1 MKRSKKM
8 FTVMLALCVA
18 LSMAMASVTANA
30 ATKKPKKIYLK
41 ATSTTVD
48 IKGKVKVSVYKTKP
62 SKASKS
68 VKWKSSN
75 KKVAT
80 VSKSGYVTGKK
91 KGTVKITATSKKN
104 KRAKKTIKIK
114 VTNLKAKSVT
124 MSKKSA
130 ILFPNDKTTLKA
142 TVKGS
147 AGFYNQ
153 GVTWKSSNTS
163 VATVTSKGIVTAK
176 KAGKATITATEKGG
190 SKKATCAVTV
200 SGIKVDK
207 ANKSVSV
214 TATVNNTETKSIH
227 YVVTKNAGA
236 SKDNPYFVT
245 DATPAELN
253 AALGKISAKAW
264 NTNPNF
270 KTDAKVAQA
279 GNKTIDELAQSGI
292 GNKNYTKF
300 DINIQNG
307 NQTIKMVETLKG
319 AKDNDNFSMIYSNVA
334 NNHNA
339 GSGCLTCNTSCYAGV
354 VTNEFKTWAEPFVP
368 QNMPAKGTTVT
379 ITYTAQTDNYIS
391 AKTLK
396 DNADNYV
403 ILDARKAADFAE
415 GHIAGAVSADMDGF
429 VKKSIT
435 EAQSKANVKA
445 VVDKYGKNKKYAVIC
460 YSGNRYAQAASA
472 ELRSLGVSNDNIFT
486 LGGDKARNSSEGG
499 MKAWKAAGYEVV
511 AYNYTDVD
519 AVKAAQSDENTVI
532 LDARKADD
540 YKDAHIEGAVSAD
553 VGYYIDNKYS
563 SKDEADANVK
573 TVVDKYG
580 KDKKYIV
587 ICYSG
592 NRYAKAA
599 TEVLVENGVK
609 VSNISILTGGMGA
622 WRSAG
627 EALDHYNYTNAET
640 TFSKMKDSSYV
651 ILDARKTDDAS
662 REGYIQ
668 RHIPGA
674 VSADVDGIAS
684 GNNKDAAAAN
694 VKAAVDKYGK
704 DKKYIVICYSGNKY
718 AKAATGLLMNN
729 GIKNAN
735 IQTLGGDDSQQSN
748 AGGMKA
754 WKAKYPSYVVAKHTS
769 SKGINFAN
777 GITPENLKADVDG
790 KQVFTVMDVRAAK
803 DYNPETCIKG
813 AVSTPSGDAAAVMK
827 AVNDNPNGLY
837 VLVCYSGNAKADE
850 ARNTMVKNGVDES
863 RIICLQGGM
872 GTWK

>member
-91 KGTVKITATSKKN
+91 KGTVKITATSKKR
-104 KRAKKTIKIK
+104 KKVKKTIKIK

-214 TATVNNTETKSIH
+214 TATVNNTETKSMH

-236 SKDNPYFVT
+236 SKGNPYFVT

-253 AALGKISAKAW
+253 VALGKISAKAW
-264 NTNPNF
+264 NTNSNF

-396 DNADNYV
+396 DNAANYV
-403 ILDARKAADFAE
+403 ILDARKAADFAT
-415 GHIAGAVSADMDGF
+415 GHIEDAVSADMDGF
-429 VKKSIT
+429 VDKSIS

-486 LGGDKARNSSEGG
+486 LGGDKARKSANGG

-511 AYNYTDVD
+511 D
-519 AVKAAQSDENTVI
+519 
-532 LDARKADD
+532 
-540 YKDAHIEGAVSAD
+540 
-553 VGYYIDNKYS
+553 
-563 SKDEADANVK
+563 
-573 TVVDKYG
+573 
-580 KDKKYIV
+580 
-587 ICYSG
+587 
-592 NRYAKAA
+592 
-599 TEVLVENGVK
+599 
-609 VSNISILTGGMGA
+609 
-622 WRSAG
+622 
-627 EALDHYNYTNAET
+627 YNYTNAET

-651 ILDARKTDDAS
+651 ILDARKVADY
-662 REGYIQ
+662 EKG
-668 RHIPGA
+668 HIAGA
-674 VSADVDGIAS
+674 VSADVDGIFS
-684 GNNKDAAAAN
+684 GNKDAAAAN
-694 VKAAVDKYGK
+694 VEAAVDKYGK
-704 DKKYIVICYSGNKY
+704 DKKYIVICYTGNKY
-718 AKAATGLLMNN
+718 AKAATGLLKNN
-729 GIKNAN
+729 GVENAN
-735 IQTLGGDDSQQSN
+735 IETLGGDDSMRSA

-754 WKAKYPSYVVAKHTS
+754 WNAKYAGYVVAKHTS

-777 GITPENLKADVDG
+777 GITPEHLKADVDG
-790 KQVFTVMDVRAAK
+790 QKVFTVMDVRAK
-803 DYNPETCIKG
+803 EDYDKG
-813 AVSTPSGDAAAVMK
+813 HISNAVSTPSGDGAAVMK
-827 AVNDNPNGLY
+827 AVNDNKNGLY

-850 ARNTMVKNGVDES
+850 ARNTMVNKGVDES

>member
-91 KGTVKITATSKKN
+91 KGTVKITATSKKS
-104 KRAKKTIKIK
+104 KKVKKTIKIK

-163 VATVTSKGIVTAK
+163 VATVTSRGIVTAK

-214 TATVNNTETKSIH
+214 TATVNNATEKSMH
-227 YVVTKNAGA
+227 YVVYKNGGA
-236 SKDNPYFVT
+236 AKTSYFVT

-264 NTNPNF
+264 NTNSNF

-292 GNKNYTKF
+292 GNKNYTKL
-300 DINIQNG
+300 DITIKNG
-307 NQTIKMVETLKG
+307 NQDIKMVDTLTG

-334 NNHNA
+334 SNHNA

-396 DNADNYV
+396 DNAEDYV

-429 VKKSIT
+429 VGKSIT

-486 LGGDKARNSSEGG
+486 LGGDKARKSANGG

-511 AYNYTDVD
+511 AYNYTDV
-519 AVKAAQSDENTVI
+519 AGVKAAQSDEKTVL

-540 YKDAHIEGAVSAD
+540 YKDAHINGAVSAD
-553 VGYYIDNKYS
+553 MDGYVSGSI
-563 SKDEADANVK
+563 SKAESDKNIKSVVEQKGADKNYV
-573 TVVDKYG
+573 
-580 KDKKYIV
+580 I

-627 EALDHYNYTNAET
+627 EALDHYNYTNAAT
-640 TFSKMKDSSYV
+640 TFDKLKDSSYV
-651 ILDARKTDDAS
+651 ILDARKAADYDN
-662 REGYIQ
+662 G
-668 RHIPGA
+668 HIAGA
-674 VSADVDGIAS
+674 VSASVDGYIAE
-684 GNNKDAAAAN
+684 GGNKDEAAAN
-694 VKAAVDKYGK
+694 VKAVVDKYGK
-704 DKKYIVICYSGNKY
+704 DKKYIVICYSGNRY
-718 AKAATGLLMNN
+718 AKVATGLLMNN

-735 IQTLGGDDSQQSN
+735 IQTLGGDDSQQSA

-754 WKAKYPSYVVAKHTS
+754 WNAKYAGYVVAKHTS
-769 SKGINFAN
+769 SGKFNFAN

-790 KQVFTVMDVRAAK
+790 QKVFTVMDVRAK
-803 DYNPETCIKG
+803 DDFDKG
-813 AVSTPSGDAAAVMK
+813 HISNAVSAPSSDEAAVMK
-827 AVNDNPNGLY
+827 AVNDNKNGLY
-837 VLVCYSGNAKADE
+837 VLVCYSGNSMADA
-850 ARNTMVKNGVDES
+850 ARNIMVKNGVDES

>member
-91 KGTVKITATSKKN
+91 KGTVKITATSKKR
-104 KRAKKTIKIK
+104 KKVKKTIKIK

-214 TATVNNTETKSIH
+214 TATVNNTETKSMH

-253 AALGKISAKAW
+253 VALGKISAKAW
-264 NTNPNF
+264 NTNSNF

-396 DNADNYV
+396 DNAANYV
-403 ILDARKAADFAE
+403 ILDARKAADFAT
-415 GHIAGAVSADMDGF
+415 GHIEDAVSADMDGF
-429 VKKSIT
+429 VGKSIS

-486 LGGDKARNSSEGG
+486 LGGDKARKSANGG

-511 AYNYTDVD
+511 D
-519 AVKAAQSDENTVI
+519 
-532 LDARKADD
+532 
-540 YKDAHIEGAVSAD
+540 
-553 VGYYIDNKYS
+553 
-563 SKDEADANVK
+563 
-573 TVVDKYG
+573 
-580 KDKKYIV
+580 
-587 ICYSG
+587 
-592 NRYAKAA
+592 
-599 TEVLVENGVK
+599 
-609 VSNISILTGGMGA
+609 
-622 WRSAG
+622 
-627 EALDHYNYTNAET
+627 YNYTNAET

-651 ILDARKTDDAS
+651 ILDARKVADY
-662 REGYIQ
+662 EKG
-668 RHIPGA
+668 HIAGA
-674 VSADVDGIAS
+674 VSADVDGIFS
-684 GNNKDAAAAN
+684 GNKDAAAAN
-694 VKAAVDKYGK
+694 VEAAVDKYGK
-704 DKKYIVICYSGNKY
+704 DKKYIVICYTGNKY
-718 AKAATGLLMNN
+718 AKAATGLLKNN
-729 GIKNAN
+729 GVENAN
-735 IQTLGGDDSQQSN
+735 IETLGGDDSMRSA

-754 WKAKYPSYVVAKHTS
+754 WNAKYAGYVVAKHTS

-777 GITPENLKADVDG
+777 GITPEHLKADVDG
-790 KQVFTVMDVRAAK
+790 QKVFTVMDVRAK
-803 DYNPETCIKG
+803 EDYDKG
-813 AVSTPSGDAAAVMK
+813 HISNAVSTPSGDGAAVMK
-827 AVNDNPNGLY
+827 AVNDNKNGLY

-850 ARNTMVKNGVDES
+850 ARNTMVNKGVDES

>member
-114 VTNLKAKSVT
+114 VTNLKAKYVK
-124 MSKKSA
+124 MSKTSA

-214 TATVNNTETKSIH
+214 TATVNNADAKSMH
-227 YVVTKNAGA
+227 YVVYKNGGA
-236 SKDNPYFVT
+236 AKTSYFVT

-264 NTNPNF
+264 NTNSNF

-403 ILDARKAADFAE
+403 ILDARKAADYAE

-429 VKKSIT
+429 VGKSIT

-486 LGGDKARNSSEGG
+486 LGGDKARKSSDGG

-519 AVKAAQSDENTVI
+519 GVKAAQSDENTVI

-540 YKDAHIEGAVSAD
+540 YKDAHIGGAVSAD
-553 VGYYIDNKYS
+553 MDGYVSGTISKADSDNNIKS
-563 SKDEADANVK
+563 
-573 TVVDKYG
+573 VVEKKG
-580 KDKKYIV
+580 ADKKYII

-627 EALDHYNYTNAET
+627 EALDHYNYTNADT

-651 ILDARKTDDAS
+651 ILDTRKTDDAS
-662 REGYIQ
+662 RGGYIQ
-668 RHIPGA
+668 GHIPGA
-674 VSADVDGIAS
+674 VSADVDGIV
-684 GNNKDAAAAN
+684 NNGDSAAAAAN

-704 DKKYIVICYSGNKY
+704 DKKYIVICYSGNRY
-718 AKAATGLLMNN
+718 AKVATGLLMNN

-754 WKAKYPSYVVAKHTS
+754 WNAKYPSYVVAKHTS
-769 SKGINFAN
+769 SGNFNFAN

-790 KQVFTVMDVRAAK
+790 QKVFTVMDVRAK
-803 DYNPETCIKG
+803 DDFDKG
-813 AVSTPSGDAAAVMK
+813 HISNAVSAPSSDEAAVMK
-827 AVNDNPNGLY
+827 AVNDNKNGLY
-837 VLVCYSGNAKADE
+837 VLVCYTGNAKADE

-872 GTWK
+872 KTWK

>member
-104 KRAKKTIKIK
+104 KKAKKTIKIK
-114 VTNLKAKSVT
+114 VTNLKAKYVK
-124 MSKKSA
+124 MSKTSA

-214 TATVNNTETKSIH
+214 TATVNNADAKSMH
-227 YVVTKNAGA
+227 YVVYKNGGA
-236 SKDNPYFVT
+236 AKTSYFVT

-264 NTNPNF
+264 NTNSNF

-334 NNHNA
+334 NNHNV

-396 DNADNYV
+396 DNADNCV

-415 GHIAGAVSADMDGF
+415 GHIDGAVSADMDGF
-429 VKKSIT
+429 VGKSIT

-486 LGGDKARNSSEGG
+486 LGGDKARKSANGG

-511 AYNYTDVD
+511 VAYNYTDV
-519 AVKAAQSDENTVI
+519 AGVKAAQSDTVI

-540 YKDAHIEGAVSAD
+540 YKDAHIGGAVSAD
-553 VGYYIDNKYS
+553 MDGYVSGTISKADSDNNIKS
-563 SKDEADANVK
+563 
-573 TVVDKYG
+573 VVEQKG
-580 KDKKYIV
+580 ADKKYII

-599 TEVLVENGVK
+599 TEVLVKNGVK
-609 VSNISILTGGMGA
+609 VSNIAILTGGMGA

-627 EALDHYNYTNAET
+627 EALDHYNYTNADT

-651 ILDARKTDDAS
+651 ILDARKAADY
-662 REGYIQ
+662 EKG
-668 RHIPGA
+668 HIAGA

-735 IQTLGGDDSQQSN
+735 IQTLGGDDSQQSA

-754 WKAKYPSYVVAKHTS
+754 WNAKYEGYVVAKHIS
-769 SKGINFAN
+769 SKGFNFAN

-790 KQVFTVMDVRAAK
+790 QKVFTVMDVRAK
-803 DYNPETCIKG
+803 DDFDKG
-813 AVSTPSGDAAAVMK
+813 HISNAVSTPSGDEAAVMK
-827 AVNDNPNGLY
+827 AVNDNKNGLY
-837 VLVCYSGNAKADE
+837 ILVCYSGNAKANE

>member
-1 MKRSKKM
+1 
-8 FTVMLALCVA
+8 
-18 LSMAMASVTANA
+18 
-30 ATKKPKKIYLK
+30 
-41 ATSTTVD
+41 
-48 IKGKVKVSVYKTKP
+48 
-62 SKASKS
+62 
-68 VKWKSSN
+68 
-75 KKVAT
+75 
-80 VSKSGYVTGKK
+80 
-91 KGTVKITATSKKN
+91 
-104 KRAKKTIKIK
+104 
-114 VTNLKAKSVT
+114 
-124 MSKKSA
+124 MSKTSA

-214 TATVNNTETKSIH
+214 TATVNNADAKSMH
-227 YVVTKNAGA
+227 YVVYKNGGA
-236 SKDNPYFVT
+236 AKTSYFVT

-270 KTDAKVAQA
+270 KKDAKVAQA
-279 GNKTIDELAQSGI
+279 GDKTIDELAQSGV
-292 GNKNYTKF
+292 GNKNYTKL
-300 DINIQNG
+300 DITIKNG
-307 NQTIKMVETLKG
+307 DQDIKMVNTLTG

-396 DNADNYV
+396 DNADNY
-403 ILDARKAADFAE
+403 
-415 GHIAGAVSADMDGF
+415 
-429 VKKSIT
+429 
-435 EAQSKANVKA
+435 
-445 VVDKYGKNKKYAVIC
+445 
-460 YSGNRYAQAASA
+460 
-472 ELRSLGVSNDNIFT
+472 
-486 LGGDKARNSSEGG
+486 
-499 MKAWKAAGYEVV
+499 
-511 AYNYTDVD
+511 
-519 AVKAAQSDENTVI
+519 VI

-627 EALDHYNYTNAET
+627 EALDHYNYTNADT

-651 ILDARKTDDAS
+651 ILDARKDTNYDN
-662 REGYIQ
+662 G
-668 RHIPGA
+668 HIAGA

-729 GIKNAN
+729 DIKNAN
-735 IQTLGGDDSQQSN
+735 IQTLGGDDSQQSA

-754 WKAKYPSYVVAKHTS
+754 WNAKYASYVVAKHTS
-769 SKGINFAN
+769 SKGFNFAN

-790 KQVFTVMDVRAAK
+790 QKVFTVMDVRAK
-803 DYNPETCIKG
+803 DDFDKG
-813 AVSTPSGDAAAVMK
+813 HISNAVSTPSGDEAAVMK
-827 AVNDNPNGLY
+827 AVNDNKNGLY
-837 VLVCYSGNAKADE
+837 VLVCYSGNAKANE